1 MLELYFIRH
10 GQSTNNLLWD
20 ENSDA
25 HLYQRVTDPDLTP
38 IGIEQARLV
47 AEAIARPYVN
57 NGYDPQNRSGFGLTH
72 LHCSLM
78 TRAVKT
84 GLAIAEKTG
93 LPLVAWPELHETGGL
108 FDIEFID
115 EEPVYLGQPG
125 PGRSFF
131 QSNFPQL
138 IIPDDLPETGWYDR
152 EKEPREQ
159 YPVRARE
166 IIDRLLTEHGGTY
179 HRVGIVMHGGIFAHI
194 LSVFFEIQ
202 AEHYWFL
209 MNNCAI
215 SRVDISD
222 KGHVRLQYMNKVDPF
237 PEHLIT

>member
-10 GQSTNNLLWD
+10 GQSTNNLLTED
-20 ENSDA
+20 GSDTY
-25 HLYQRVTDPDLTP
+25 LSQRSTDPDLTP
-38 IGIEQARLV
+38 IGEEQARLV

-72 LHCSLM
+72 LYCSLM

-108 FDIEFID
+108 FDVEFID
-115 EEPVYLGQPG
+115 EEPVLIGQPG
-125 PGRSFF
+125 PGRSYF

-138 IIPDDLPETGWYDR
+138 IIPDDLPETGWYNR
-152 EKEPREQ
+152 EKEPREH

-166 IIDRLLTEHGGTY
+166 IVNRLLSEHGGTD
-179 HRVGIVMHGGIFAHI
+179 HRVGIVMHGGIFGHI
-194 LSVFFEIQ
+194 LTAFFEIQ
-202 AEHYWFL
+202 AEHYWFQ

-222 KGHVRLQYMNKVDPF
+222 KGHVRLQYTNKVDPF
-237 PEHLIT
+237 PDHLVT